1 MASTDIA
8 TTDPGGYLA
17 LTRTADEIQE
27 IVADNL
33 AGQDITEF
41 DLRRVGMP
49 AGGATVWQVPTLAG
63 LQNLEELS
71 GILVYTK
78 QTRSYWSN
86 DQDTGEPPLCSSPD
100 SIVGVGTPGGDCRS
114 CPLSQFGSKI
124 NEKTGQPDKGQACTQ
139 RAMWFLLREEG
150 FLPIVVSLSPT
161 SLRAAK
167 QYMLDLAGAGI
178 RFNEVVTT
186 IRLEQDRNAG
196 GDKYS
201 RAVPTLGAR
210 LDPETAQAARA
221 YADILKP
228 IFEQAAAA
236 AATEAQATPAAA

>member
-1 MASTDIA
+1 MASTEIA
-8 TTDPGGYLA
+8 TIEPGGYLA
-17 LTRTADEIQE
+17 LNHDIGDIQA

-33 AGQDITEF
+33 AGQDVGEF
-41 DLRRVGMP
+41 DLPRVGMP
-49 AGGATVWQVPTLAG
+49 AGGATVWQVPTLG
-63 LQNLEELS
+63 GPQNVEELS

-100 SIVGVGTPGGDCRS
+100 SIIGVGTPGGDCRT

-124 NEKTGQPDKGQACTQ
+124 NDKTGEPDKGQACTQ
-139 RAMWFLLREEG
+139 RAVWFLLREEG

-161 SLRAAK
+161 SLKAAK
-167 QYMLDLAGAGI
+167 QYMLALAGAGI

-186 IRLEQDRNAG
+186 IGLEQDRNAG

-201 RAVPTLGAR
+201 RAVPTLGAK
-210 LDPETAQAARA
+210 LDPETATRARA
-221 YADILKP
+221 YADLLKP
-228 IFEQAAAA
+228 IFDR
-236 AATEAQATPAAA
+236 TAQAVTTESAPAAA

>member
-1 MASTDIA
+1 MASTEIA
-8 TTDPGGYLA
+8 TIEPGGYLA
-17 LTRTADEIQE
+17 LNHDIGDIQA

-33 AGQDITEF
+33 AGQDVGEF
-41 DLRRVGMP
+41 DLPRVGMP
-49 AGGATVWQVPTLAG
+49 AGGATVWQVPTLG
-63 LQNLEELS
+63 GPQNVEELS

-100 SIVGVGTPGGDCRS
+100 SIIGVGTPGGDCRT

-124 NEKTGQPDKGQACTQ
+124 NEKTGEPDKGQACTQ
-139 RAMWFLLREEG
+139 RAVWFLLREEG

-161 SLRAAK
+161 SLKAAK
-167 QYMLDLAGAGI
+167 QYMLALAGAGI

-186 IRLEQDRNAG
+186 IGLEQDRNAG

-201 RAVPTLGAR
+201 RAVPTLGAK
-210 LDPETAQAARA
+210 LDPETATRARA
-221 YADILKP
+221 YADLLKP
-228 IFEQAAAA
+228 IFDR
-236 AATEAQATPAAA
+236 TAQAVTTEPAPTAA